1 MKPANSAMQA
11 LTRRLLAHEAGE
23 NPTVDALADA
33 AERAFDKLR
42 LYLSKI
48 LGADGFH
55 VLLRRAATLAQADF
69 PWLKSVPAQSDG
81 FLKGLAAAARASG
94 AITDAEAIEGIFAV
108 PAHFLRLLE
117 EFIGQDLSLS
127 LLQGIWPEVDV
138 LPQFDPDRD
147 VDPAISQRGGKL
159 GEEETTR

>member
-1 MKPANSAMQA
+1 MQA

-48 LGADGFH
+48 LGSDGFQ
-55 VLLRRAATLAQADF
+55 VLLTRARTLAQAEF
-69 PWLKSVPAQSDG
+69 PWLESVPAQSDG
-81 FLKGLAAAARASG
+81 FLKGLAAARASG
-94 AITDAEAIEGIFAV
+94 AITEAEAIEGIIAV

-117 EFIGQDLSLS
+117 EFIGHDLSLS

-147 VDPAISQRGGKL
+147 VDPAISQGGGKL